1 MAEPVSGQRPS
12 VCAVIPVH
20 QGARTITRAIRSI
33 QHQTVP
39 VDQIIVVDDHS
50 TDGTPERVAAIDDER
65 LMLLHSTRRG
75 SGHARNLAIAA
86 TEADLIAFLDA
97 DDVFYPDKIE
107 TQLPLIG
114 EGIAYVGAL
123 VHYLGEDGRILGSH
137 LRYTDPTAATDVLR
151 RAESLPVHLS
161 FGLVERRRLLAAG
174 GFDEDF
180 QRSQDFDL
188 AVRLVQDGSSLVWPQ
203 GRALAGYVMHEG
215 GVTANSYAEQFL
227 AAELVRARL
236 RGDTDAGYQQWMEHP
251 ELSRKAKRA
260 MRSGSHY
267 RKAAVAV
274 GRRERLTAVR
284 EGAMAMAMS
293 PGSVVQKLRWRKSG
307 TATLQPA
314 TVPPSVLAEFS
325 AGAAH
330 SRG

>member
-1 MAEPVSGQRPS
+1 MADSFSRRS

-20 QGARTITRAIRSI
+20 QGARTIARAIRSI
-33 QHQTVP
+33 QHQSVP

-50 TDGTPERVAAIDDER
+50 TDGTSAEVEAIDDDR
-65 LMLLHSTRRG
+65 LLLLHSTRRG

-86 TEADLIAFLDA
+86 TECDLIAFLDA

-107 TQLPLIG
+107 AQLPLIG
-114 EGIAYVGAL
+114 DDIAYVGAL

-137 LRYTDPTAATDVLR
+137 LRYPDPAQATEVLR

-161 FGLVERRRLLAAG
+161 FGLVERGRLLAAG

-188 AVRLVQDGSSLVWPQ
+188 AVRLVQDGSSLTWPA

-236 RGDTDAGYQQWMEHP
+236 RGETDASYQEWLNNP
-251 ELSRKAKRA
+251 DLSRKARRE
-260 MRSGSHY
+260 MRSGSRY
-267 RKAAVAV
+267 RRAAVAV
-274 GRRERLTAVR
+274 GRREPLGAVGH
-284 EGAMAMAMS
+284 GAVAMTMS
-293 PGSVVQKLRWRKSG
+293 PGSVVRKLLWRKKG
-307 TATLQPA
+307 TATLHPD
-314 TVPPSVLAEFS
+314 TVPESVLADFTTP
-325 AGAAH
+325 ATA
-330 SRG
+330 RG